1 MICRNMILPPLK
13 LVCVELPQ
21 LAQRA
26 RFAPI
31 SGNTDACASTKA
43 AGGVP
48 GAAIDRRRRCKQCA
62 LLVLARSS
70 SRIPPKIPHEQ
81 RDRV

>member
-1 MICRNMILPPLK
+1 MSQHDPASPETP

-43 AGGVP
+43 ASGVP
-48 GAAIDRRRRCKQCA
+48 SAAIDRRF
-62 LLVLARSS
+62 
-70 SRIPPKIPHEQ
+70 
-81 RDRV
+81 